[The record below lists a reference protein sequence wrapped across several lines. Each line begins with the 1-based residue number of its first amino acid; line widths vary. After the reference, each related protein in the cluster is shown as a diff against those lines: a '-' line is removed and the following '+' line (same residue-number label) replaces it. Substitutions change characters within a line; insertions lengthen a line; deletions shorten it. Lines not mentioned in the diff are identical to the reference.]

1 MSSALTNKSA
11 PPIAGYIPPAL
22 SDRMMDSI
30 PDSSRMPLA
39 IWASAVDRNVET
51 EISSEDFIAAPSI
64 TVPNT
69 LKQSV
74 SSLPGPIAADS
85 IIGLFDRIMLLASIM
100 RNGPIL
106 ISKGA
111 GRRIGAD

>member
-1 MSSALTNKSA
+1 MSSALTNKS
-11 PPIAGYIPPAL
+11 
-22 SDRMMDSI
+22 
-30 PDSSRMPLA
+30 
-39 IWASAVDRNVET
+39 V
-51 EISSEDFIAAPSI
+51 IAAPSI

>member
-1 MSSALTNKSA
+1 MSSALTNKS
-11 PPIAGYIPPAL
+11 
-22 SDRMMDSI
+22 
-30 PDSSRMPLA
+30 
-39 IWASAVDRNVET
+39 V
-51 EISSEDFIAAPSI
+51 IAAPSI

-100 RNGPIL
+100 RHGPIL
-106 ISKGA
+106 ISKSA
-111 GRRIGAD
+111 GRRISAD